1 MRIPAMNTMRRHF
14 DFLELAAIGAVVAAS
29 GIALTDRQNR
39 FRWVSL
45 GLWMAAIALTVV
57 PSFRG
62 TLKTRLSNETA
73 ALGGALAV
81 ITLAAHFWY
90 LSIYP
95 FGTAG
100 TRCARGVSSPAP
112 WRAATSPRFTGSTF
126 RMTPS
131 AASRPQPSEA
141 TRLRRFAS
149 DRPSISAG

>member
-1 MRIPAMNTMRRHF
+1 VDADIAMNTMRRRF

-57 PSFRG
+57 PSFRD
-62 TLKTRLSNETA
+62 TLKTRLSKETA
-73 ALGGALAV
+73 VLGGVLAV

-100 TRCARGVSSPAP
+100 DS
-112 WRAATSPRFTGSTF
+112 
-126 RMTPS
+126 
-131 AASRPQPSEA
+131 
-141 TRLRRFAS
+141 LR
-149 DRPSISAG
+149 